1 MKTFL
6 LTALTLAGI
15 AISTPDAQAK
25 DHKHRDRDRDHY
37 SYYSERPSCESRSYR
52 TEYYPREYD
61 RREYREYREPEPRYY
76 YSEPRYYRPEPC
88 HVERRHSFRP
98 PLLSFLFG
106 F

>member
-6 LTALTLAGI
+6 LTTLTLAGI
-15 AISTPDAQAK
+15 AISTPEAQAK
-25 DHKHRDRDRDHY
+25 DCKHRDRDRDHY

-52 TEYYPREYD
+52 TEYYPREYY
-61 RREYREYREPEPRYY
+61 RRDYDEP
-76 YSEPRYYRPEPC
+76 EPRYYRPEPC

-98 PLLSFLFG
+98 PLFSFLFG

>member
-6 LTALTLAGI
+6 LTTLTLAGI
-15 AISTPDAQAK
+15 AVSTPEAQAK
-25 DHKHRDRDRDHY
+25 KHKDKDRHHDRV

-52 TEYYPREYD
+52 TEYYPREYS
-61 RREYREYREPEPRYY
+61 RRTYYYAEPR
-76 YSEPRYYRPEPC
+76 PRYYREEPC

-98 PLLSFLFG
+98 PLISFLFG